1 MAVPERAQVP
11 DDTCSEAGQQE
22 ADADQGSK
30 RGDKSHGSCRERR
43 YRRRGKGGR
52 GDICLAHGGD
62 FQEMGLVLEV
72 IDKGTSNCAVWR
84 AFTCPICLRVSVAGG
99 THRRP

>member
-11 DDTCSEAGQQE
+11 DGTCSEAGQQE
-22 ADADQGSK
+22 ADTNQGSK

-43 YRRRGKGGR
+43 YGRRRKGGR

-62 FQEMGLVLEV
+62 LQEMGLVLE
-72 IDKGTSNCAVWR
+72 IINKGTSKCAVWR
-84 AFTCPICLRVSVAGG
+84 ALICPICLRVSVAGG
-99 THRRP
+99 THR